1 MQKSGVGPGWST
13 GHYLGK
19 QCTTTNESEPCLL
32 GTNWPQVANR
42 RLDTVLAK
50 TVQLDEAWAVP
61 WAREARQTKK
71 KDGERCRTRYR
82 KETDEKCQLIN
93 EM

>member
-19 QCTTTNESEPCLL
+19 QYTTTNESEPGLL

-42 RLDTVLAK
+42 RLSTIFAK

-93 EM
+93 VM